1 MSAPVVII
9 GAGSSGCVLANRLS
23 AKPDRQV
30 VLLEAGPDYFPGEP
44 PGDLL
49 DGTRNSMRA
58 HDWTYRHKPTGLAA
72 WSPLPRGKVVGG
84 SSAVN
89 TCIALRGQPEDYDE
103 WAALGLSE
111 WTFERCLPAFKKLE
125 HDLDFAGDYH
135 GTSGPLPVRRHPRE
149 ELVPFQAA
157 FLDACA
163 ELGLPPCEDSNA
175 PRRAGFGPHA
185 MNKVGGR
192 RISAAEAYLTA
203 DVRARDNLR
212 IVPNTLVRR
221 VLFRN
226 RRVTGVEL
234 QDASG
239 VRHIDASTII
249 VSGGAI
255 NTPGILLRSGVGPD
269 AEVRRLGC
277 EPVLDAPAVGRR
289 VLDHPGT
296 GVFVLARRGA
306 KVDRSAPIVQTLY
319 RYSSGLCNNPA
330 DILVQPASFT
340 MIFQGMPLFALVG
353 MVGKPRGTGSM
364 RYPLLRGSAG
374 QEARHR
380 YPAPLP
386 RVHRNASPLSNGPRH
401 LLVEALRRRARDGP
415 RREHLLR
422 LRLSPQRHRSHG
434 SLAGRSRRSGR
445 SGSRLRATGPL
456 RRRRERLSD
465 DPVEQHPP
473 ADAHDGGAHGGM
485 AWCGVVGRLR
495 STPSRAIASDHAV
508 FWSNESAS
516 QLTAEELSR

>member
-23 AKPDRQV
+23 AKSDRQV
-30 VLLEAGPDYFPGEP
+30 ILLEAGPDYFPSEP

-58 HDWTYRHKPTGLAA
+58 HDWTYRHKPTLLAA

-103 WAALGLSE
+103 WAALGLPE
-111 WTFERCLPAFKKLE
+111 WSFEHCLPAFKKLE
-125 HDLDFAGDYH
+125 RDLDFADDYH
-135 GTSGPLPVRRHPRE
+135 GTAGPLPVRRHTRE

-157 FLDACA
+157 FLDACD
-163 ELGLPPCEDSNA
+163 ELGLPPCPDSNA
-175 PRRAGFGPHA
+175 PGRAGFGPHA

-212 IVPNTLVRR
+212 IVPNTIVRR
-221 VLFRN
+221 VLFQNLRA
-226 RRVTGVEL
+226 TGVEV
-234 QDASG
+234 QDSHG
-239 VRHIDASTII
+239 VRRIDAVAVV

-289 VLDHPGT
+289 LLDHPGT

-306 KVDRSAPIVQTLY
+306 KVDRSAPIVQTLF
-319 RYSSGLCNNPA
+319 RYSSGLCNNRA
-330 DILVQPASFT
+330 DMLVQPASFT
-340 MIFQGMPLFALVG
+340 MILQGLPLFALVG
-353 MVGKPRGTGSM
+353 MVGKPRGAGTM
-364 RYPLLRGSAG
+364 RYPDAN
-374 QEARHR
+374 
-380 YPAPLP
+380 PA
-386 RVHRNASPLSNGPRH
+386 SNPVIHSHFFEDPQDKKLGIDI
-401 LLVEALRRRARDGP
+401 LRRCREFIETRA
-415 RREHLLR
+415 
-422 LRLSPQRHRSHG
+422 LSRMGRAVYSWNLFG
-434 SLAGRSRRSGR
+434 SERALGRAVSIFCDSGYHP
-445 SGSRLRATGPL
+445 SGSVPMGP
-456 RRRRERLSD
+456 S
-465 DPVEQHPP
+465 P
-473 ADAHDGGAHGGM
+473 G
-485 AWCGVVGRLR
+485 
-495 STPSRAIASDHAV
+495 
-508 FWSNESAS
+508 ESAALDGRGRVFGLQGLYVVDAS
-516 QLTAEELSR
+516 VFPTIPSSNIHLPTLMMAERMAEWMGAEL